1 MRELKILHVVQGY
14 TPAIGGTERL
24 IQKVSEKLV
33 ENHGDQVTVYTTN
46 AYNCELFWRSDQPE
60 LPVGTEKING
70 VTVRRFPVFNKF
82 NELRR
87 LIAGTSYK
95 LGLPYNDWARAYY
108 NGPIIPQMV
117 NEIAQTKANI
127 IAGSSFPL
135 LHMNYMLRAGKKSNT
150 PVVLHGGIHTA
161 DDFGFNRPMIYKA
174 ISQANAYIANTTFER
189 DYLAAEKGIPAE
201 DMTVIGVGVDLE
213 PFAQAD
219 KMWLR
224 NKYNWGT
231 APVVAFI
238 GQQVPHKGID
248 LLIEAMPHIWQS
260 YPDVC
265 LLIAGGKTTYS
276 TNIKRWVAALTPQQQ
291 SQVALINDFSEEEK
305 PNLFAACDMLVFPSG
320 HESFG
325 ITFLEAWA
333 AQKPVIGSRIGAIPA
348 VIDEGVDGLLI
359 EHRSVEDLIGVLKKL
374 IEQPEYRQELGR
386 NGYQKTVTNYTWDIV
401 AGKFREVYM
410 RIIDAAE
417 EARRTLNH

>member
-1 MRELKILHVVQGY
+1 MKILHVVQGY

-24 IQKVSEKLV
+24 VQKVSEKLV
-33 ENHGDQVTVYTTN
+33 ENHGDEVTVFTTN

-60 LPVGTEKING
+60 LPVGVETING

-108 NGPIIPQMV
+108 NGPIIPHMV
-117 NEIAQTKANI
+117 REIAQTGVDVI
-127 IAGSSFPL
+127 VGSSFPL
-135 LHMNYMLRAGKKSNT
+135 LHMNYVLRASKKSKI
-150 PVVLHGGIHTA
+150 PVILNGCIHTA

-174 ISQANAYIANTTFER
+174 IAQANAYIALTPFEQEYLTT
-189 DYLAAEKGIPAE
+189 EKGIPVEKIAI
-201 DMTVIGVGVDLE
+201 TGVGVDLE

-224 NKYNWGT
+224 DKYNWGT
-231 APVVAFI
+231 APVIAFI

-276 TNIKRWVAALTPQQQ
+276 ANIKRWVAALTPQQQ
-291 SQVALINDFSEEEK
+291 SQVALIDDFSEEEK
-305 PNLFAACDMLVFPSG
+305 PALFAACDMLVFPSG

-333 AQKPVIGSRIGAIPA
+333 ARKPVIGSRIGAIPT
-348 VIDEGVDGLLI
+348 VVQEDVDGLLI
-359 EHRSVEDLIGVLKKL
+359 EHRSVDDLVQAIRSL
-374 IEQPEYRQELGR
+374 IEKPKWAAQLGE
-386 NGYQKTVTNYTWDIV
+386 NGYEKTVKNYTWDIV
-401 AGKFREVYM
+401 AAKFRSVY
-410 RIIDAAE
+410 
-417 EARRTLNH
+417 EAQIKK